1 MWVIMDAASIEK
13 VNRLA
18 EEIGQF
24 IQYWGFKSIHGKIWT
39 HIYLAKEPIDA
50 AELMS
55 RLKIS
60 KSLVSITIADL
71 LQYNVIIQSGKSARD
86 TYVYVANMNI
96 KEVIIEVLKQREL
109 KMMSK
114 LDHEFKQA
122 IDSCQQESSNLA
134 CIQKLETL
142 GQMIAMATTTLNAI
156 VQMDKVDFA
165 AVKF

>member
-109 KMMSK
+109 KMMAK

-134 CIQKLETL
+134 CIQKLEAL

>member
-1 MWVIMDAASIEK
+1 MEPACIEK

-39 HIYLAKEPIDA
+39 HIYLAQEPIDA

-71 LQYNVIIQSGKSARD
+71 LQYNVITQSGKSARD
-86 TYVYVANMNI
+86 TYVYVANPNI

-109 KMMSK
+109 KMMMK
-114 LDHEFKQA
+114 LDQEFKQA
-122 IDSCQQESSNLA
+122 IDSCTANASNLA
-134 CIQKLETL
+134 NLEKMKNL
-142 GQMIAMATTTLNAI
+142 GQMIHVATTTLTA
-156 VQMDKVDFA
+156 VVELQAVDFST
-165 AVKF
+165 VKL